1 MMPSARNIGQW
12 TFSNCNQLTDLE
24 LPVGLETLLNGEFN
38 DCLRLQRIALPLK
51 DDMIDSSVF
60 FNCPVLVTVDLAGG
74 IHDTV
79 ASLHL
84 ESWRNEM
91 KGEINVINEEATTL
105 LELALWKAN
114 LDHNEGGV
122 LEREG
127 VSTTRRQLK
136 RARKEIC
143 VTSGASIVIKNVLPF
158 LALKE

>member
-24 LPVGLETLLNGEFN
+24 LPEGLETLLNGEFN
-38 DCLRLQRIALPLK
+38 NCLRLQRIALPLK

-91 KGEINVINEEATTL
+91 KGEINVINE
-105 LELALWKAN
+105 
-114 LDHNEGGV
+114 
-122 LEREG
+122 
-127 VSTTRRQLK
+127 
-136 RARKEIC
+136 
-143 VTSGASIVIKNVLPF
+143 VLPNTDIYSKTE
-158 LALKE
+158 AMDRISHSQNR